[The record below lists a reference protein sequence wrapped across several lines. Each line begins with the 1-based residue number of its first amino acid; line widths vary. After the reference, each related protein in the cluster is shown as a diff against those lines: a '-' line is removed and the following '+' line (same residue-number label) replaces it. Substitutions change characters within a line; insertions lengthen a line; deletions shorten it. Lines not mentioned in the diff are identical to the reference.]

1 MKMTRYLALFAT
13 LAPLALGAANNTDP
27 QEWQKD
33 WAQFGSAL
41 TEFCRMTNTTWGHAE
56 GMFEG
61 KEVEW
66 TGMIAKIDRGDGGQR
81 EGRVD
86 FKMPEV
92 AVRMTD
98 NYTYQ
103 LREVSLT
110 PKADEWTT
118 WKNAKAGDTVT
129 FRARFKAPG
138 SPMPAIVAVLVTGKL
153 IIDFYSQAKVSMFAD
168 MVRKMDRNK
177 TTILFSIVFD
187 GGKLV
192 PKQ

>member
-1 MKMTRYLALFAT
+1 
-13 LAPLALGAANNTDP
+13 
-27 QEWQKD
+27 
-33 WAQFGSAL
+33 
-41 TEFCRMTNTTWGHAE
+41 MTNTTWGHAE

-86 FKMPEV
+86 LKMPEV

-129 FRARFKAPG
+129 FRTRFKAPG